1 MGKIMLQNI
10 KVDII
15 YYKTATDF
23 EMEFNL
29 CGCCRMRLL
38 TDKAPDRRSMVQNLA
53 RAVSRS
59 RVIIIVG
66 SLFGEEGILNTVS
79 GAIGKTLTKIDN
91 KLYGISDSSEIS
103 VISGATPL
111 VTSDGCFGGCIIE
124 SGPQSMIMLSDGKSV
139 RKAIMQSLIHPYIEE
154 LCAGELKTHAEAAAQ
169 KAAEAEVAPAQEPEA
184 LPQDDDIANLFS
196 SSGDNAAEAADE
208 EPLPDLAAETAV
220 PEHDVGLQ
228 SESIESDITDIS
240 QEAALPLDAYAA
252 AADKTALPELDF
264 PDEDV
269 FTEPA
274 SNDKPNNDF
283 CMKPSAAPHRSAA
296 QGSDSSDE
304 LPYRIGGDFPEKPR
318 PFLSDSM
325 PLVIILIALLVI
337 AAILCY
343 CIFVVPARSGI
354 SSSEYLRN
362 IFDTLLGRSGGV

>member
-1 MGKIMLQNI
+1 M
-10 KVDII
+10 
-15 YYKTATDF
+15 
-23 EMEFNL
+23 
-29 CGCCRMRLL
+29 
-38 TDKAPDRRSMVQNLA
+38 PDS
-53 RAVSRS
+53 
-59 RVIIIVG
+59 
-66 SLFGEEGILNTVS
+66 
-79 GAIGKTLTKIDN
+79 
-91 KLYGISDSSEIS
+91 
-103 VISGATPL
+103 
-111 VTSDGCFGGCIIE
+111 
-124 SGPQSMIMLSDGKSV
+124 
-139 RKAIMQSLIHPYIEE
+139 
-154 LCAGELKTHAEAAAQ
+154 
-169 KAAEAEVAPAQEPEA
+169 
-184 LPQDDDIANLFS
+184 
-196 SSGDNAAEAADE
+196 
-208 EPLPDLAAETAV
+208 AAETAV

-283 CMKPSAAPHRSAA
+283 RMKPSAAPHHSAA
-296 QGSDSSDE
+296 QDSDSSDE

>member
-38 TDKAPDRRSMVQNLA
+38 TDKAPDRKSMVQNLA

-91 KLYGISDSSEIS
+91 KLYGISDGSEIS

-111 VTSDGCFGGCIIE
+111 VTPDGCFGGCIIE
-124 SGPQSMIMLSDGKSV
+124 SGPQSMILLSDGKSV

-169 KAAEAEVAPAQEPEA
+169 KPAETEAAPAAEAEA
-184 LPQDDDIANLFS
+184 LPQDGDIADLFS
-196 SSGDNAAEAADE
+196 SSGDDAAEAPDE
-208 EPLPDLAAETAV
+208 EPLPDSVAETAES
-220 PEHDVGLQ
+220 EHDDGAQ
-228 SESIESDITDIS
+228 SESAESDITDIS
-240 QEAALPLDAYAA
+240 QEAELPLDAYAA
-252 AADKTALPELDF
+252 AANKTTLPELDF

-274 SNDKPNNDF
+274 ANDKPIDDF
-283 CMKPSAAPHRSAA
+283 RMQPSAATHRSATR
-296 QGSDSSDE
+296 GSDSSDE

-325 PLVIILIALLVI
+325 PLVIVLIVLLVI

-354 SSSEYLRN
+354 SPSEYLRN
-362 IFDTLLGRSGGV
+362 IFDTLLGRSSGV

>member
-38 TDKAPDRRSMVQNLA
+38 TDKAPDRRSLVQNLA

-184 LPQDDDIANLFS
+184 LPQDDDITNLFS

-208 EPLPDLAAETAV
+208 EPM

-283 CMKPSAAPHRSAA
+283 RMKPSSAPHRSAA

-325 PLVIILIALLVI
+325 PLVIVLIALLVI